1 MARNYTKRTAS
12 LKATFIDVRELG
24 AKKLISK
31 ELDSQKIKVNGE
43 DLLDVIAKNGL
54 NLPNDYTK
62 FMMRESLP
70 TNKNWALYD
79 DNGNLV
85 YMNFSNEIVYGAQ
98 MFGSTPM
105 VKFQQSLDSLEN
117 GDKMF
122 YNTALASFDSSLPS
136 LRSGTMMFEKCK
148 LDGKSVEN
156 ILTSIPSVSNGAKL
170 DMDVTA
176 NGCEAAATI
185 IGISVGT
192 TIPYI
197 GDSRKTFTY
206 KGWNVSLACVVSGG
220 HTITGDYVTDNDNS
234 GSGSDSG
241 DDGNVTMAEY
251 NVTEGS
257 EYFSNPQSWN
267 NEVYQGQELYKQIKS
282 VRDGYVYDTL

>member
-31 ELDSQKIKVNGE
+31 ELDTQKVKVNGE

-54 NLPNDYTK
+54 NLPRDYEK
-62 FMMRESLP
+62 FVMRESLP
-70 TNKNWALYD
+70 VDKNWALYD

-85 YMNFSNEIVYGAQ
+85 YMNFSNEVVYGAQ
-98 MFGSTPM
+98 MFESTPM
-105 VKFQQSLDSLEN
+105 VKFQQELDSLEN

-122 YNTALASFDSSLPS
+122 YETALASFESSLPS
-136 LRSGTMMFEKCK
+136 LKSGSMMFQHCN

-176 NGCEAAATI
+176 NGCEAAAAI

-192 TIPYI
+192 TIPS
-197 GDSRKTFTY
+197 DSPKAFSY
-206 KGWNVSLACVVSGG
+206 KGWNVSLRCVVSGG
-220 HTITGDYVTDNDNS
+220 HIITGDYEVGGDSD
-234 GSGSDSG
+234 SDSG
-241 DDGNVTMAEY
+241 VVTMPQY
-251 NVTEGS
+251 NVTTGS
-257 EYFSNPQSWN
+257 TYFSQPTTWN
-267 NEVYQGQELYKQIKS
+267 YDVYQGQELYKQIKS
-282 VRDGYVYDTL
+282 VKDGYVYDTL